1 MKSVNAF
8 GVCGAAIFATLSA
21 LDVKHSQ
28 ALPGDCS

>member
-8 GVCGAAIFATLSA
+8 GVCGAAIIATLSA

-28 ALPGDCS
+28 ALPGDCL